1 MKIIITLSTQK
12 TFSTVL
18 KDVLKR
24 HVKITRNKKTET
36 HFRFHG
42 ATHRTSREIYGPRSK
57 YGIQTFHFEPL
68 FCLMRLDLRAVNT
81 TICHQAPKK
90 RTSPRTGPV

>member
-1 MKIIITLSTQK
+1 MKIIITLNTQK

-42 ATHRTSREIYGPRSK
+42 ATHRTSREI
-57 YGIQTFHFEPL
+57 
-68 FCLMRLDLRAVNT
+68 
-81 TICHQAPKK
+81 
-90 RTSPRTGPV
+90 